1 MALRVLV
8 VEDNATNQML
18 IRAVL
23 QRDGFEVSVAG
34 SAEEAAQAIAQ
45 RLPDLILM
53 DVHLPGEDGLS
64 LTRRLRAESATATLP
79 IVAVTALAMPGD
91 GDRVLAAGCT
101 GYITKPIDTRRLA
114 EQVRSFLTTV

>member
-1 MALRVLV
+1 MRVLV

-23 QRDGFEVSVAG
+23 QRDGFEVTVAG
-34 SAEEAAQAIAQ
+34 SAEEAAQAVVE
-45 RLPDLILM
+45 RVPDLILM

-64 LTRRLRAESATATLP
+64 LTRRLRAESATAEVP

-101 GYITKPIDTRRLA
+101 GYITKPIDTRRLT